1 MKIYLI
7 SDNTDTLTGM
17 RLAGIDGVVVHE
29 KEDFVEALSKAV
41 NDEEIGIILVTEHL
55 SLNFPDLVKEIKLSR
70 RALPLLAEI
79 PDRHGS
85 LRPVDFVTEYIR
97 EAIGVKL

>member
-1 MKIYLI
+1 MKMYLL

-29 KEDFVEALSKAV
+29 EDEFAAALARAV
-41 NDEEIGIILVTEHL
+41 SDESIGIVLVTEKL
-55 SLNFPDLVKEIKLSR
+55 SLKFPDLVMEIKLSR
-70 RALPLLAEI
+70 CALPLLAEI